1 MIKIVKWYKM
11 VCNKCKLELANQA
24 WGSVNNEF
32 STKEELETQRKN
44 YCWITRKIECEST
57 ENKYPFNTKKVTEYI
72 HYCPVC
78 AYELGLIKKIP
89 DKYMDMIKRS
99 SLCDTLMRRIK
110 RIERNKC
117 K

>member
-1 MIKIVKWYKM
+1 MLAYCGQYREWNFNKSNMSEKKI
-11 VCNKCKLELANQA
+11 
-24 WGSVNNEF
+24 
-32 STKEELETQRKN
+32 
-44 YCWITRKIECEST
+44 I
-57 ENKYPFNTKKVTEYI
+57 EYI
-72 HYCPVC
+72 KKNKHRGVCLAYCPVC